1 MMTPLKIHSPDQSE
15 SPATPIS
22 ASPPPMLTLST
33 VQLAEFA
40 ASIVQQMQLQSAPP
54 TQQANASVLTHV
66 ESPKSSSDDPRLSQ
80 PGVILTLRDCFNSD
94 LARNSARREPET
106 WADYLS
112 TVESL
117 ESAWGGAGPDVR
129 TLTPA
134 LLQAAFA
141 SIPEWKS
148 RSTWIKRRKY
158 LVGMLR
164 SCTRQTTRNP
174 HGIPKSEPALLSE
187 DDLPIWELPAEKW
200 FLSRGHVESPHLP
213 ALTVAEFDK
222 ILTACET
229 SSDPTWWKTL
239 LSFWWFCAMRRD
251 DTLLKLHWYSPALR
265 TGVDLS
271 RQWLTYRAAKP
282 PHETFDIPLPDW
294 LCVGLRA
301 LVGRHESK
309 VFWRPTGA
317 SKLSR
322 WLYPTLKEICKRAGI
337 EYRDPTAFRQ
347 SCSTHWDDHDPQL
360 ANRFTA
366 HKESSVLKTHYI
378 HHNESQLRAA
388 ADRHP
393 KPSVPL
399 ATFEVARAILPIDPT
414 DTNRTIDTATNS
426 VS

>member
-1 MMTPLKIHSPDQSE
+1 MQPLRIHSPDEPSE
-15 SPATPIS
+15 SPTTPTS
-22 ASPPPMLTLST
+22 GSVPPMLTLST
-33 VQLAEFA
+33 TQLAEFA
-40 ASIVQQMQLQSAPP
+40 ASIVQQMQLQSAQP
-54 TQQANASVLTHV
+54 ANASAVTHV
-66 ESPKSSSDDPRLSQ
+66 ESPKSSSDALRLSE

-94 LARNSARREPET
+94 LARNSARREPTT
-106 WADYLS
+106 WSDYLS

-117 ESAWGGAGPDVR
+117 EAAWGGREPDVR

-134 LLQAAFA
+134 SLQAAFA

-174 HGIPKSEPALLSE
+174 HGVPKSELALLTE

-200 FLSRGHVESPHLP
+200 FLSRGYVESPHLP
-213 ALTVAEFDK
+213 ALTVAEFDQ
-222 ILTACET
+222 ILTACEA
-229 SSDPTWWKTL
+229 SNDPTWWKAL

-251 DTLLKLHWYSPALR
+251 DTLLRLSWYSPQSR
-265 TGVDLS
+265 SGVDLS

-282 PHETFDIPLPDW
+282 PHETFDIPIPDW

-322 WLYPTLKEICKRAGI
+322 WLYPTLKEICSRAKI
-337 EYRDPTAFRQ
+337 EYRDPTSFRQ

-399 ATFEVARAILPIDPT
+399 TTFEVTRAISPIDPT
-414 DTNRTIDTATNS
+414 DTNRTIDTAPNA